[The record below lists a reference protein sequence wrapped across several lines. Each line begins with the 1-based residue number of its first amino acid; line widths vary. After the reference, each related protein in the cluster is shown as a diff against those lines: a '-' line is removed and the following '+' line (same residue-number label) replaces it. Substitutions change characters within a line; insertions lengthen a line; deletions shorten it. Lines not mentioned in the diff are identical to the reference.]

1 LTWKATTKRT
11 SFFSP
16 LLDVFHW
23 VCLDKY
29 ARSQAPSTAPAGYV
43 CPSCSDCIFPPDN
56 LVSPV
61 ADALRETMAEVNWA
75 RAGLGMKLLEERV
88 ERKPGNDT
96 HYCAAS

>member
-1 LTWKATTKRT
+1 
-11 SFFSP
+11 
-16 LLDVFHW
+16 
-23 VCLDKY
+23 
-29 ARSQAPSTAPAGYV
+29 
-43 CPSCSDCIFPPDN
+43 
-56 LVSPV
+56 V